1 LLSKKLVRE
10 IQRVSPSKKFAS
22 NKRQKYVP
30 NCLGE
35 ITENIEVSS
44 DVFSNFNSDM
54 REEIGNM
61 PLQPQLY
68 PHAVISRHQ
77 SPKRQPSPR
86 LKQKRDSVVS
96 DLRNYSN
103 NLHNKKNATSR
114 NPNADMIHM
123 NLRMRQNA
131 KSALDPLP
139 ETIEPLLLPSLDAAR
154 ETQGPECMIKLL
166 EEFQS

>member
-61 PLQPQLY
+61 PL
-68 PHAVISRHQ
+68 
-77 SPKRQPSPR
+77 
-86 LKQKRDSVVS
+86 
-96 DLRNYSN
+96 
-103 NLHNKKNATSR
+103 
-114 NPNADMIHM
+114 
-123 NLRMRQNA
+123 
-131 KSALDPLP
+131 
-139 ETIEPLLLPSLDAAR
+139 
-154 ETQGPECMIKLL
+154 
-166 EEFQS
+166 